1 MPTTFYQHKSRF
13 KKFLIKMQSYGSDTE
28 WSDVNFDV
36 EKYLVNI
43 RHDPY
48 FIDSMRTT
56 AITSVNTVLENES
69 KIISQHL

>member
-1 MPTTFYQHKSRF
+1 
-13 KKFLIKMQSYGSDTE
+13 MQSYGSDTE

-36 EKYLVNI
+36 EKYLVCI

-56 AITSVNTVLENES
+56 ATTSVNTVPENEP
-69 KIISQHL
+69 IITSHDL